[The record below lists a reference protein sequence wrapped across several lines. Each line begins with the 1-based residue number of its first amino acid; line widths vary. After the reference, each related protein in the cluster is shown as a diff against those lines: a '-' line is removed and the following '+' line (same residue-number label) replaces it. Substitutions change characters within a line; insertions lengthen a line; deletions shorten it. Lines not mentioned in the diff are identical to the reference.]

1 MERSDQQRVAGR
13 RWPAAGVAVV
23 LAALCSNAC
32 YTFQQTASTPPV
44 GSDVRVTVSDAQA
57 LELTQQTGQLSRTVD
72 GRLVGASEDS
82 VFVSVVTLRLPS
94 EVSGSRQLRQSV
106 GIPRTGVEALATRE
120 LSLLRSGV
128 AAALGGAVVALV
140 IRQVVVGGSDDPDT
154 DDGQT
159 IDTFIPIIRIP
170 IGR

>member
-1 MERSDQQRVAGR
+1 MKRPNRQRTASYGRLAGAAVA
-13 RWPAAGVAVV
+13 
-23 LAALCSNAC
+23 LAALCSSAC
-32 YTFQQTASTPPV
+32 YTFQPTASTPPV

-72 GRLVGASEDS
+72 GRLVGASADS

-94 EVSGSRQLRQSV
+94 EISGSRQLRQSV
-106 GIPRTGVEALATRE
+106 GIPRTGVEAVATRE
-120 LSLLRSGV
+120 LSVLRSGV
-128 AAALGGAVVALV
+128 MAALGSGLVAVVV
-140 IRQVVVGGSDDPDT
+140 RQVVVGGSNEDDT

-159 IDTFIPIIRIP
+159 IGTLVPIIRIP

>member
-1 MERSDQQRVAGR
+1 LAGCR
-13 RWPAAGVAVV
+13 RLAGVAVI
-23 LAALCSNAC
+23 LAGLSANAC
-32 YTFQQTASTPPV
+32 YTFQPMASTPPV
-44 GSDVRVTVSDAQA
+44 GTDVRVTVSDAQA

-82 VFVSVVTLRLPS
+82 VFVSVVTLRLAS
-94 EVSGSRQLRQSV
+94 EISGSRQLRQSV

-120 LSLLRSGV
+120 LSVLRSGV
-128 AAALGGAVVALV
+128 IAALGSGLVAVVV
-140 IRQVVVGGSDDPDT
+140 RQVVVGGTNQDET

-159 IDTFIPIIRIP
+159 IGTLIPVIRIP

>member
-1 MERSDQQRVAGR
+1 M
-13 RWPAAGVAVV
+13 
-23 LAALCSNAC
+23 LAALFSTAC
-32 YTFQQTASTPPV
+32 YTFQPMASTPPV

-72 GRLVGASEDS
+72 GRLVGASDDS

-94 EVSGSRQLRQSV
+94 EISGSRQLRQSV

-120 LSLLRSGV
+120 LSVLRSGV
-128 AAALGGAVVALV
+128 IAALGSGLVAVVV
-140 IRQVVVGGSDDPDT
+140 RQVVVGGSNEEEA

-159 IDTFIPIIRIP
+159 IGTLIPIIRIP
-170 IGR
+170 VGR

>member
-1 MERSDQQRVAGR
+1 MERSDRPGRAGYR
-13 RWPAAGVAVV
+13 RLAGAAVV
-23 LAALCSNAC
+23 LTALCTSAC
-32 YTFQQTASTPPV
+32 YTFQQAASTPPV

-57 LELTQQTGQLSRTVD
+57 LELTQQTGQLSRTLD
-72 GRLVGASEDS
+72 GRLVGASDDS
-82 VFVSVVTLRLPS
+82 VFVSVVTLRLAS
-94 EVSGSRQLRQSV
+94 EISGSRQLRQSV
-106 GIPRTGVEALATRE
+106 GIPRAGVEELATRE

-128 AAALGGAVVALV
+128 MAALGSTLVAVV
-140 IRQVVVGGSDDPDT
+140 IRQVVVGGSDDQDT

>member
-1 MERSDQQRVAGR
+1 MERLDRQGKASCRRLAG
-13 RWPAAGVAVV
+13 AAAV
-23 LAALCSNAC
+23 LAAACSSAC
-32 YTFQQTASTPPV
+32 YTFQPTASTPPV

-94 EVSGSRQLRQSV
+94 EISGSRQLRQSV
-106 GIPRTGVEALATRE
+106 GIPRTGMEALATRE
-120 LSLLRSGV
+120 LSVLRSGV
-128 AAALGGAVVALV
+128 MAALGSTLVAVVV
-140 IRQVVVGGSDDPDT
+140 RQVVVGGSNEEEP

-159 IDTFIPIIRIP
+159 IGTLVPIIRIP
-170 IGR
+170 VGR